1 MIKEKELKVVEIVT
15 ITLEAIEEKSCN
27 CCFFNGEDYYC
38 GSTSLGLKLECV
50 AQFRSDGKDVIF
62 KEVKE

>member
-27 CCFFNGEDYYC
+27 CCFFNGEDDYC
-38 GSTSLGLKLECV
+38 GATSL
-50 AQFRSDGKDVIF
+50 
-62 KEVKE
+62 